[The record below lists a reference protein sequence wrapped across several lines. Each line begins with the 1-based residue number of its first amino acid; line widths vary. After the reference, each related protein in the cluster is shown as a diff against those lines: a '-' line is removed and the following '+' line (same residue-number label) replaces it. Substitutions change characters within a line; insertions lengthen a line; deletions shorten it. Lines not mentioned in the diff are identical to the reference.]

1 MAAPQLK
8 AAMLSLIRSKDLQ
21 CCFGSLGQPSY
32 AWSFRTTSPVSGFLN
47 PQLWDLEEAT

>member
-1 MAAPQLK
+1 MAAPQLN
-8 AAMLSLIRSKDLQ
+8 ADMLSLIQSKVLQ

-32 AWSFRTTSPVSGFLN
+32 AWSFRTPPPVSGFLN